1 MDSLTNLATT
11 EGRNPASEE
20 LDQLPTLDVLR
31 LMNDEDH
38 RVPDAI
44 ASQLSAIAAVVEAA
58 VKGLSAGGRLIY
70 AGAGTSGRLGVL
82 DAAECPPTFSTNPTM
97 VVGLIAGGQQAM
109 FQAVEGA
116 EDDADR
122 GAEELNMLQPGPH
135 DVVVGLA
142 ASASWLVE
150 AASVQSGLASM
161 TAATWAS
168 AGRMVVLAISIRGSR
183 LSSM

>member
-1 MDSLTNLATT
+1 MPRTIFLVRTAISVSPSRT
-11 EGRNPASEE
+11 E

-97 VVGLIAGGQQAM
+97 VVGLIAGGQ
-109 FQAVEGA
+109 
-116 EDDADR
+116 R
-122 GAEELNMLQPGPH
+122 SCRKRP
-135 DVVVGLA
+135 
-142 ASASWLVE
+142 
-150 AASVQSGLASM
+150 
-161 TAATWAS
+161 
-168 AGRMVVLAISIRGSR
+168 I
-183 LSSM
+183 

>member
-44 ASQLSAIAAVVEAA
+44 ASQLPAIAAVVEAA

-82 DAAECPPTFSTNPTM
+82 DAAECPPTFSTNP
-97 VVGLIAGGQQAM
+97 
-109 FQAVEGA
+109 
-116 EDDADR
+116 R
-122 GAEELNMLQPGPH
+122 WS
-135 DVVVGLA
+135 
-142 ASASWLVE
+142 SASSQVD
-150 AASVQSGLASM
+150 
-161 TAATWAS
+161 
-168 AGRMVVLAISIRGSR
+168 SR
-183 LSSM
+183 RCFRLWRELKTMRIVALRS

>member
-44 ASQLSAIAAVVEAA
+44 ASQLPAIAAVVEAA

-70 AGAGTSGRLGVL
+70 AGAGTSGRLG
-82 DAAECPPTFSTNPTM
+82 PTPRWS
-97 VVGLIAGGQQAM
+97 
-109 FQAVEGA
+109 
-116 EDDADR
+116 
-122 GAEELNMLQPGPH
+122 
-135 DVVVGLA
+135 
-142 ASASWLVE
+142 SASSQVD
-150 AASVQSGLASM
+150 
-161 TAATWAS
+161 
-168 AGRMVVLAISIRGSR
+168 SR
-183 LSSM
+183 RCFRLWRELKTMRIVALRS

>member
-58 VKGLSAGGRLIY
+58 VKGLSAGGRLILC
-70 AGAGTSGRLGVL
+70 RCRN
-82 DAAECPPTFSTNPTM
+82 E
-97 VVGLIAGGQQAM
+97 
-109 FQAVEGA
+109 
-116 EDDADR
+116 
-122 GAEELNMLQPGPH
+122 
-135 DVVVGLA
+135 
-142 ASASWLVE
+142 
-150 AASVQSGLASM
+150 
-161 TAATWAS
+161 WAS
-168 AGRMVVLAISIRGSR
+168 RGPR
-183 LSSM
+183 CGGMPTDV

>member
-97 VVGLIAGGQQAM
+97 VVGLIAGG
-109 FQAVEGA
+109 
-116 EDDADR
+116 
-122 GAEELNMLQPGPH
+122 
-135 DVVVGLA
+135 
-142 ASASWLVE
+142 
-150 AASVQSGLASM
+150 
-161 TAATWAS
+161 
-168 AGRMVVLAISIRGSR
+168 
-183 LSSM
+183 